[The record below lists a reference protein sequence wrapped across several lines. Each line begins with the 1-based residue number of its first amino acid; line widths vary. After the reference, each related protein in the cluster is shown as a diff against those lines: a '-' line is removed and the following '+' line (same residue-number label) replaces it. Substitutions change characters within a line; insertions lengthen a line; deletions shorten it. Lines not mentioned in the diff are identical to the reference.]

1 MTRRAMALLR
11 TALTPVLLALLSG
24 FPAMLAAQAQASDQP
39 LPTDETLRELQRQT
53 LACGRENSRE
63 PCELARNQADPLLDH
78 PRLSGRCKDTLW
90 IIRQQAVEAPSNT
103 FERRQRLNRAG
114 GDVLLLCRPQTQPV
128 RAGQGSGKDATQNRS
143 GFGLIPGN

>member
-1 MTRRAMALLR
+1 MKCRAMALLR

-24 FPAMLAAQAQASDQP
+24 SATMQAAPALAGDQP

-53 LACGRENSRE
+53 LACGRENSLE

-90 IIRQQAVEAPSNT
+90 IIREEALVAPSNT
-103 FERRQRLNRAG
+103 YERRQRLNRAG
-114 GDVLLLCRPQTQPV
+114 GDVMLLCRPQTQPI
-128 RAGQGSGKDATQNRS
+128 RGGKGSGKDASPNRS